1 MKTEMTLA
9 QIGEQAQTKGFYAK
23 IKKGLIG
30 PEILQLKREGITL
43 MVKINSN
50 NEVSITPFI
59 PIWFQVLCII
69 LVMILASIILTA
81 IMDEAVIVKGGFVV
95 FLVALLISSPIY
107 KAMKRQKIDSAI
119 EDVNKLL

>member
-9 QIGEQAQTKGFYAK
+9 QIGEQAQTKGFYSQ

-30 PEILQLKREGITL
+30 PEILRLKRDGITL
-43 MVKINSN
+43 MVKIDSDK
-50 NEVSITPFI
+50 EVSITPFV

-69 LVMILASIILTA
+69 LVMILASIILTV

-95 FLVALLISSPIY
+95 IFVALLLSSPIY
-107 KAMKRQKIDSAI
+107 KAMKRQEIDSAI
-119 EDVNKLL
+119 EDVNQLL